1 MSDEPTDAA
10 PEAEP
15 LEDAEEARESGSLR
29 SAAFLCTVIAGL
41 LVGVGALLT
50 WATFGLADDSVNAID
65 QVYKGIDLTEGKIAL
80 GCAIVLLVGV
90 MVFRGLARPGRTVVA
105 VLMIVAGVVAVGAAG
120 ATALTIATRLE
131 NQAIDGLVDAAVANG
146 TDAAEAES
154 AARQRFDSVGLETS
168 LGAGVWLTL
177 AGGFLGFV
185 GGTLSLAYATR
196 LTEDDEGV
204 VPAI

>member
-1 MSDEPTDAA
+1 MSDEPIEHEVDTEPTDDDGAGGG
-10 PEAEP
+10 
-15 LEDAEEARESGSLR
+15 SGTLR